1 MSRVSSWFVGGLF
14 SCIGLFL
21 GAFPVSADDAVDTV
35 PRSVPSQVIVNVN
48 LSDAKVLSQEARSIR
63 VGFSLTNQDAKTQ
76 ALGIRFGF
84 ELVETA
90 KTGQVVADTFVFP
103 ETIDLAPGQSV
114 KKEAEYT
121 VPDALTGDFSV
132 WVIARNAG
140 GLILGLGNAGKVT
153 FTPQS
158 ETVGIK
164 TESCA
169 LKVVGDAKVY
179 DLLQGV
185 DVTPNETLILSC
197 QVENRSAATQT
208 LIPSFDTKRRSQYG
222 DPMTVPSVPVSKI
235 SLAASEKKVIDI
247 VIPKASSPQ
256 AYDVRVVLRNES
268 NPDMASNAINA
279 HYVVRGV
286 SATIQNISFGK
297 SSYRTG
303 EPVDAT
309 LFWSSSADQFL
320 GSRVGSGTK
329 IEQVTVALGIRNE
342 NGAVCI
348 EPLVRTV
355 DGEGSDTLTLSA
367 TAIADCVHPTATV
380 TITDSTGTVL
390 DTRVVTLA
398 QPVPDTQPSQSAQTF
413 DENGLVGDGMRTALV
428 AIGIVLFLA
437 ASVLIILKRRARMA
451 GIIKGFIFFAL
462 LSTGFL
468 SGGGTA
474 EAVSWSEDGFNEEYC
489 SSHLSET
496 GYSSVEDCVEVYH
509 LILMVRGGFSTATVN
524 SNKSTYLP
532 GESITLYSTV
542 SSFLCANAGLRSYA
556 LSALLEGNRVF
567 LQSGSISGETA
578 IYGENSSFV
587 APSVPGRYRMTLS
600 FTGTGGYTA
609 DAFIDITVDCVASS
623 GLSCTSAANNCGSTN
638 SGTISCGGA
647 CSAAAPAN
655 EVIGGSCTSAAN
667 NCGSTNSGTISCGG
681 ACSAAAPADIALG
694 TACSG
699 PVNACGMTIA
709 GTIGCSGCS
718 STVAPANT
726 LCDLAVCKNGCTS
739 TIDRSGSFSIASGSP
754 STTLRACFYQA
765 GTSAC
770 ASGVDVTGSATWTE
784 TNAPKNAIS
793 FSSTGILNTRFV
805 NGDEVFRVSYGG
817 VTKSPRVT
825 VTCIPNTCSIPDAK
839 AKTDTY
845 CPETVQDTGIATG
858 CDGETLTC
866 PGTRHCDYNVKEV
879 SP

>member
-320 GSRVGSGTK
+320 GSRAGSGTK

-413 DENGLVGDGMRTALV
+413 DENGLVGDGVRTALV

-474 EAVSWSEDGFNEEYC
+474 EAVSWSEDG
-489 SSHLSET
+489 
-496 GYSSVEDCVEVYH
+496 
-509 LILMVRGGFSTATVN
+509 
-524 SNKSTYLP
+524 
-532 GESITLYSTV
+532 ES
-542 SSFLCANAGLRSYA
+542 
-556 LSALLEGNRVF
+556 
-567 LQSGSISGETA
+567 
-578 IYGENSSFV
+578 
-587 APSVPGRYRMTLS
+587 
-600 FTGTGGYTA
+600 
-609 DAFIDITVDCVASS
+609 
-623 GLSCTSAANNCGSTN
+623 
-638 SGTISCGGA
+638 
-647 CSAAAPAN
+647 
-655 EVIGGSCTSAAN
+655 
-667 NCGSTNSGTISCGG
+667 
-681 ACSAAAPADIALG
+681 
-694 TACSG
+694 
-699 PVNACGMTIA
+699 
-709 GTIGCSGCS
+709 
-718 STVAPANT
+718 
-726 LCDLAVCKNGCTS
+726 
-739 TIDRSGSFSIASGSP
+739 
-754 STTLRACFYQA
+754 
-765 GTSAC
+765 
-770 ASGVDVTGSATWTE
+770 
-784 TNAPKNAIS
+784 
-793 FSSTGILNTRFV
+793 
-805 NGDEVFRVSYGG
+805 
-817 VTKSPRVT
+817 
-825 VTCIPNTCSIPDAK
+825 
-839 AKTDTY
+839 
-845 CPETVQDTGIATG
+845 
-858 CDGETLTC
+858 
-866 PGTRHCDYNVKEV
+866 
-879 SP
+879 

>member
-21 GAFPVSADDAVDTV
+21 GAFPVSADDAVGTV

-63 VGFSLTNQDAKTQ
+63 VGFSLTNQDARTQ

-114 KKEAEYT
+114 KKEVEYT

-320 GSRVGSGTK
+320 GSRAGSGTK

-413 DENGLVGDGMRTALV
+413 DENGLVGDGVRTALV

-474 EAVSWSEDGFNEEYC
+474 EAVSWREDSLNTEEYC
-489 SSHLSET
+489 SLNAFT
-496 GYSSVEDCVEVYH
+496 LGYGSVEDCMMGLES
-509 LILMVRGGFSTATVN
+509 GFSRATVN

-532 GESITLYSTV
+532 GESITLSSIV
-542 SSFLCANAGLRSYA
+542 NSFLCANMGLRSYA
-556 LSALLEGNRVF
+556 LSALLEGNRVS
-567 LQSGSISGETA
+567 LQSGGILGRTS

-587 APSVPGRYRMTLS
+587 APSVPGRYRITLS
-600 FTGTGGYTA
+600 FTGTLGYTA
-609 DAFIDITVDCVASS
+609 DAFIDITVVCAASS

-647 CSAAAPAN
+647 CSVGAPAD

-667 NCGSTNSGTISCGG
+667 NCGSTNSGTIGCGG

-726 LCDLAVCKNGCTS
+726 LCDLAVCKNSCTS

-754 STTLRACFYQA
+754 STTLKACFYQA

-770 ASGVDVTGSATWTE
+770 VSGVDVTGSATWTE
-784 TNAPKNAIS
+784 TNAPKDAIS

-805 NGDEVFRVSYGG
+805 NGDEVFNVSYGG

-839 AKTDTY
+839 AVTDTY
-845 CPETVQDTGIATG
+845 CPEVTQDTGVATG
-858 CDGETLTC
+858 CDGATLTC
-866 PGTRHCDYNVKEV
+866 PGTRKCNFNWREAA
-879 SP
+879 P